1 VVDPVWL
8 AAQYHFPATYSC
20 RMPLSSISG
29 VQASPG
35 PGPATVRLALI
46 RAGCEIYGRS
56 YVREKLFPVIRI
68 AAVRVR
74 PPERVA
80 FSQQVM
86 RMYKV
91 RHDQALTAESLVE
104 SLQCR
109 EVAQAQGTLTVYI
122 QIPRAYISTFRE
134 LLLSIGY
141 WGQTDSLT
149 MCWEVEDAVPN
160 LDECACPLRALREG
174 VRLGAFFVCV
184 LSEFRTPTLA
194 WEEVVPDRQ
203 AGEGDPLQREVYVW
217 PLRQVGLS
225 AGSRILVRQ
234 SFPHIHSWDR
244 GEARM

>member
-1 VVDPVWL
+1 
-8 AAQYHFPATYSC
+8 
-20 RMPLSSISG
+20 MPLSSMSS
-29 VQASPG
+29 VQATPG
-35 PGPATVRLALI
+35 PGPATIRLALI
-46 RAGCEIYGRS
+46 RAGCEIYGMS
-56 YVREKLFPVIRI
+56 YVREKLFPVIRA

-86 RMYKV
+86 RVYKARTDPV
-91 RHDQALTAESLVE
+91 LTAESLVE

-109 EVAQAQGTLTVYI
+109 EVAQAQGMLTVYI
-122 QIPRAYISTFRE
+122 QVPEDCVGTFRE
-134 LLLSIGY
+134 LLSSIGY

-149 MCWEVEDAVPN
+149 TCWEVEGAVPDQN
-160 LDECACPLRALREG
+160 ECACPLRVLREG

-194 WEEVVPDRQ
+194 WEEVVPDGQ

-217 PLRQVGLS
+217 PMQQVVLS

-234 SFPHIHSWDR
+234 PFPTYTR
-244 GEARM
+244 GTGESKKKYTNEEVRM